1 MSIRR
6 TTTTVTTA
14 SLCVPSQRQSG
25 SGLLTDIFKAY
36 YQARSN
42 KRNTHSQVRFER
54 NLSFNLNALYEEVRE
69 RTYRPERS
77 MCFIIH
83 DPVQREV
90 FAASFRDRIIHHYL
104 YNQLEPV
111 LEPTFI
117 YDSYSCRKGKGT
129 LFGIERLE
137 HHIRSC
143 SENYHR
149 QCFALK
155 LDIEGYF
162 MNMDRNLL
170 FNMLLSRIDSLA
182 SCGRLP
188 EGFDYDTVLFLLR
201 QVVFLDPTK
210 GCRIKGAL
218 SDWRGLPDSKSL
230 FKSAPGCGLP
240 IGNLTS
246 QLFSNVYLNELD
258 QYVKRNLGFRHYG
271 RYVDDFYIID
281 GSCDRLSAAIPL
293 VADFLHNR
301 LHLNL
306 NYRKVKIIP
315 VESGV
320 PFLGAVVFP
329 DGRHLSRRSIRRI
342 EHRRMDSQCRE
353 RNPFALQA
361 IMNSYSGYLEH
372 FNTNL
377 KVDVSWRS
385 GCHWVSEAKSESV
398 TARSQRRYYSDSD
411 GLRLFFS

>member
-14 SLCVPSQRQSG
+14 SRCVPSQRQSD

-54 NLSFNLNALYEEVRE
+54 NLSFNLTTLYDEILE

-77 MCFIIH
+77 MCFIIR

-111 LEPTFI
+111 FEPAFI

-143 SENYHR
+143 SENYHK

-162 MNMDRNLL
+162 MNMDRSLL
-170 FNMLLSRIDSLA
+170 FDMLLFRIDSLA

-188 EGFDYDTVLFLLR
+188 EEFDYDTVLFLLR

-210 GCRIKGAL
+210 GCRIKGQL

-258 QYVKRNLGFRHYG
+258 QYVKRDLGFHHYG

-281 GSCDRLSAAIPL
+281 ESCDRLSAAVPL
-293 VADFLHNR
+293 VADFLSNR
-301 LHLNL
+301 LRLNL

-315 VESGV
+315 VECGV
-320 PFLGAVVFP
+320 PFLGAVVSP
-329 DGRHLSRRSIRRI
+329 DGRHLSRKSTRRI
-342 EHRRMDSQCRE
+342 EHRRMDSLCCE
-353 RNPFALQA
+353 RNPFALEA
-361 IMNSYSGYLEH
+361 IVNSYSGYLGH

-377 KVDVSWRS
+377 NVDV
-385 GCHWVSEAKSESV
+385 K
-398 TARSQRRYYSDSD
+398 
-411 GLRLFFS
+411 

>member
-1 MSIRR
+1 MSILR

-14 SLCVPSQRQSG
+14 GLSVPSQRQSG

-42 KRNTHSQVRFER
+42 KRNTYSQVRFER
-54 NLSFNLNALYEEVRE
+54 NLSFNLNVLYEEVRG

-77 MCFIIH
+77 MCFIIR

-111 LEPTFI
+111 FEPAFI

-143 SENYHR
+143 SGNYHKH
-149 QCFALK
+149 CFALK

-162 MNMDRNLL
+162 MNMDRSLL
-170 FNMLLSRIDSLA
+170 FDRLLSRIDSLA
-182 SCGRLP
+182 SGGRLP
-188 EGFDYDTVLFLLR
+188 SGFDYDTVLFLLR
-201 QVVFLDPTK
+201 KVVFLDPTR

-271 RYVDDFYIID
+271 RYVDDFFIID
-281 GSCDRLSAAIPL
+281 DSCQRLLDAVPL
-293 VADFLHNR
+293 IADFLSGR

-306 NYRKVKIIP
+306 NYRKVKIFP
-315 VESGV
+315 VECGV
-320 PFLGAVVFP
+320 PFLGAVVCP
-329 DGRHLSRRSIRRI
+329 DGRHLSRRSTRRI
-342 EHRRMDSQCRE
+342 EHRRMDSLCRE

-361 IMNSYSGYLEH
+361 IVNSYSGYLWH
-372 FNTNL
+372 FNVSMNIDSSRTNANH
-377 KVDVSWRS
+377 S
-385 GCHWVSEAKSESV
+385 
-398 TARSQRRYYSDSD
+398 
-411 GLRLFFS
+411 RLYENGNIN

>member
-14 SLCVPSQRQSG
+14 SLCVPSQRQSD

-42 KRNTHSQVRFER
+42 KRNTYSQVRFER
-54 NLSFNLNALYEEVRE
+54 DLSRNLISLYEQVLG

-90 FAASFRDRIIHHYL
+90 FAASFRDRIVHHYL

-111 LEPTFI
+111 FEPAFI

-162 MNMDRNLL
+162 MKMDRSLL
-170 FNMLLSRIDSLA
+170 FDMLQSRIDSLA

-188 EGFDYDTVLFLLR
+188 SGFDYDTVLFLLR

-210 GCRIKGAL
+210 GCRIKGQL
-218 SDWRGLPDSKSL
+218 SDWRGLPSTKSL

-258 QYVKRNLGFRHYG
+258 QYVKRTLGFRHYG

-281 GSCDRLSAAIPL
+281 GSRDRLSAAIPL
-293 VADFLHNR
+293 VADFLSSQ

-320 PFLGAVVFP
+320 PFLGAVVSP

-342 EHRRMDSQCRE
+342 EHRRMDSLCRE

-372 FNTNL
+372 FDTNL
-377 KVDVSWRS
+377 RDDVSWRS
-385 GCHWVSEAKSESV
+385 GCH
-398 TARSQRRYYSDSD
+398 
-411 GLRLFFS
+411 

>member
-1 MSIRR
+1 M
-6 TTTTVTTA
+6 
-14 SLCVPSQRQSG
+14 
-25 SGLLTDIFKAY
+25 
-36 YQARSN
+36 
-42 KRNTHSQVRFER
+42 
-54 NLSFNLNALYEEVRE
+54 
-69 RTYRPERS
+69 RS

-111 LEPTFI
+111 FEPAFI

-162 MNMDRNLL
+162 MKMDRSLL
-170 FNMLLSRIDSLA
+170 FDMLQSRIDSLA
-182 SCGRLP
+182 SGGRLP
-188 EGFDYDTVLFLLR
+188 SGFDYDTVLFLLR
-201 QVVFLDPTK
+201 QIVFLDPTK
-210 GCRIKGAL
+210 GCRIKGSL

-271 RYVDDFYIID
+271 RYVDDFYVID
-281 GSCDRLSAAIPL
+281 DSRDRLSAAVPL
-293 VADFLHNR
+293 VADFLSSR
-301 LHLNL
+301 LRLNL

-320 PFLGAVVFP
+320 PFLGAIVSP
-329 DGRHLSRRSIRRI
+329 DGRHLNRRSIRRI
-342 EHRRMDSQCRE
+342 EHRRMDSLCRE
-353 RNPFALQA
+353 SNPFALQA

-372 FNTNL
+372 FDTNL
-377 KVDVSWRS
+377 RDDVSWRS
-385 GCHWVSEAKSESV
+385 GCHWMR
-398 TARSQRRYYSDSD
+398 T
-411 GLRLFFS
+411 

>member
-1 MSIRR
+1 MAMPIR

-14 SLCVPSQRQSG
+14 SPFAPSQHQSVNCV
-25 SGLLTDIFKAY
+25 SADSTSDEILRDELFRAY
-36 YQARSN
+36 FCARAN
-42 KRNTHSQVRFER
+42 KRNTQSQVRFER
-54 NLSFNLNALYEEVRE
+54 NLSANLMSLFREVRDSN
-69 RTYRPERS
+69 YRPLRS

-104 YNQLEPV
+104 YNQLEPIF
-111 LEPTFI
+111 EPAFI

-162 MNMDRNLL
+162 MKMNRSLL
-170 FNMLLSRIDSLA
+170 FDILLDRIDSLA
-182 SCGRLP
+182 SCGKLP
-188 EGFDYDTVLFLLR
+188 AGCNYDTVKFLLR

-210 GCRIKGAL
+210 GCRIKGSL

-271 RYVDDFYIID
+271 RYVDDFFIID
-281 GSCDRLSAAIPL
+281 DSRQRLVDAVPL
-293 VADFLHNR
+293 IADFLHSR

-329 DGRHLSRRSIRRI
+329 DGRHLSRKSIRRI
-342 EHRRMDSQCRE
+342 ERHRMASLCCE

-361 IMNSYSGYLEH
+361 VMNSYSGYLEH
-372 FNTNL
+372 FNAY
-377 KVDVSWRS
+377 K
-385 GCHWVSEAKSESV
+385 
-398 TARSQRRYYSDSD
+398 
-411 GLRLFFS
+411 

>member
-6 TTTTVTTA
+6 TTITVTTA
-14 SLCVPSQRQSG
+14 SRCVQSQRQSD
-25 SGLLTDIFKAY
+25 SGLLADIFYAY
-36 YQARSN
+36 FQARSN

-54 NLSFNLNALYEEVRE
+54 DLSRNLVSLYEEVRD
-69 RTYRPERS
+69 RAYRPERS
-77 MCFIIH
+77 MCFIIR

-111 LEPTFI
+111 FEPAFI

-129 LFGIERLE
+129 LFGIQRLE

-143 SENYHR
+143 SYNYHR

-170 FNMLLSRIDSLA
+170 FNIILSRIDTLA
-182 SCGRLP
+182 ASGRLP
-188 EGFDYDTVLFLLR
+188 EGFDYDTVVFLLR
-201 QVVFLDPTK
+201 QIVFLDPTK
-210 GCRIKGAL
+210 GCRIKGHL

-258 QYVKRNLGFRHYG
+258 QYVKRELGFHHYG
-271 RYVDDFYIID
+271 RYVDDFYLVDI
-281 GSCDRLSAAIPL
+281 SSERLEAAVPL
-293 VADFLHNR
+293 IGDFLTGQ
-301 LHLNL
+301 LHLKL
-306 NYRKVKIIP
+306 NYRKVKMFP

-320 PFLGAVVFP
+320 PFLGAQVCP
-329 DGRHLSRRSIRRI
+329 NGRFLSRRNLK
-342 EHRRMDSQCRE
+342 RMKNKSLESLCRE
-353 RNPFALQA
+353 RNPYALRA
-361 IMNSYSGYLEH
+361 TMNSYSGYLGH
-372 FNTNL
+372 FC
-377 KVDVSWRS
+377 VAGFVR
-385 GCHWVSEAKSESV
+385 
-398 TARSQRRYYSDSD
+398 
-411 GLRLFFS
+411 

>member
-1 MSIRR
+1 M
-6 TTTTVTTA
+6 
-14 SLCVPSQRQSG
+14 
-25 SGLLTDIFKAY
+25 
-36 YQARSN
+36 
-42 KRNTHSQVRFER
+42 
-54 NLSFNLNALYEEVRE
+54 
-69 RTYRPERS
+69 RS

-111 LEPTFI
+111 LDPAFI

-149 QCFALK
+149 HCFALK

-162 MNMDRNLL
+162 MNMDRSLL
-170 FNMLLSRIDSLA
+170 FDMLQSRIDSLA
-182 SCGRLP
+182 SGGRLP

-201 QVVFLDPTK
+201 QIVFLDPTK
-210 GCRIKGAL
+210 GCRIKGSL
-218 SDWRGLPDSKSL
+218 SDWKGLPSTKSL
-230 FKSAPGCGLP
+230 FRSAPGCGLP

-246 QLFSNVYLNELD
+246 QLFSNVYLNEMD

-281 GSCDRLSAAIPL
+281 GSRDRLSAAVPL
-293 VADFLHNR
+293 VADFLSSR

-315 VESGV
+315 VECGV
-320 PFLGAVVFP
+320 PFLGAVVSS
-329 DGRHLSRRSIRRI
+329 DGRHLSRKSTRRI
-342 EHRRMDSQCRE
+342 EHRRMDSLCCE

-361 IMNSYSGYLEH
+361 IVNSYSGYLEH
-372 FNTNL
+372 F
-377 KVDVSWRS
+377 
-385 GCHWVSEAKSESV
+385 A
-398 TARSQRRYYSDSD
+398 
-411 GLRLFFS
+411 

>member
-6 TTTTVTTA
+6 TTITVTTA
-14 SLCVPSQRQSG
+14 TPSVRSQRQSD
-25 SGLLTDIFKAY
+25 SALLTDIFKAY
-36 YQARSN
+36 YDARSN
-42 KRNTHSQVRFER
+42 KRNTYSQVRFER
-54 NLSFNLNALYEEVRE
+54 KLSFNLNALYEEVRG
-69 RTYRPERS
+69 RSYRPERS
-77 MCFIIH
+77 MCFIIR

-111 LEPTFI
+111 FEPAFI

-210 GCRIKGAL
+210 GCRIKGSL
-218 SDWRGLPDSKSL
+218 SDWRGLPGTKSL

-281 GSCDRLSAAIPL
+281 GSRDRLSAAVPL
-293 VADFLHNR
+293 VADFLHSR

-320 PFLGAVVFP
+320 PFLGAVVSP

-342 EHRRMDSQCRE
+342 EHRRMDSLCRE

-372 FNTNL
+372 FDTNL
-377 KVDVSWRS
+377 RDDVSWRS
-385 GCHWVSEAKSESV
+385 GCH
-398 TARSQRRYYSDSD
+398 
-411 GLRLFFS
+411 

>member
-14 SLCVPSQRQSG
+14 SRCVPSQRQSD

-54 NLSFNLNALYEEVRE
+54 NLSFNLNVLYEEVRG

-77 MCFIIH
+77 MCFIIR

-111 LEPTFI
+111 FEPAFI

-143 SENYHR
+143 SENYHK

-162 MNMDRNLL
+162 MNMDRRLL
-170 FNMLLSRIDSLA
+170 FDMLLSRIDSLA
-182 SCGRLP
+182 SGGRLP
-188 EGFDYDTVLFLLR
+188 EEFDYDTVLFLLR

-210 GCRIKGAL
+210 GCRIKGQL

-258 QYVKRNLGFRHYG
+258 QYVKRDLGFHHYG

-281 GSCDRLSAAIPL
+281 ESCGRLSAAVPL
-293 VADFLHNR
+293 VAEFLSNR
-301 LHLNL
+301 LRLNL

-315 VESGV
+315 VECGV
-320 PFLGAVVFP
+320 PFLGAVVSP
-329 DGRHLSRRSIRRI
+329 DGRHLSRKSTRRI
-342 EHRRMDSQCRE
+342 EHRRMDSLCCE
-353 RNPFALQA
+353 RNPFALEA
-361 IMNSYSGYLEH
+361 IVNSYSGYLGH

-377 KVDVSWRS
+377 NVDV
-385 GCHWVSEAKSESV
+385 K
-398 TARSQRRYYSDSD
+398 
-411 GLRLFFS
+411 

>member
-14 SLCVPSQRQSG
+14 SRCVPSQRQSD
-25 SGLLTDIFKAY
+25 SALLTDIFKAY
-36 YQARSN
+36 YDARSN
-42 KRNTHSQVRFER
+42 KRNTYSQVRFER
-54 NLSFNLNALYEEVRE
+54 KLSFNLNALYEEVRG
-69 RTYRPERS
+69 RSYRPERS
-77 MCFIIH
+77 MCFIIR

-111 LEPTFI
+111 FEPAFI

-182 SCGRLP
+182 SGGRLP
-188 EGFDYDTVLFLLR
+188 SGFDYDTVLFLLR

-210 GCRIKGAL
+210 GCRIKGSL

-271 RYVDDFYIID
+271 RYVDDFFIID
-281 GSCDRLSAAIPL
+281 DSRQRLVDAVPL
-293 VADFLHNR
+293 VAEFLHRR

-315 VESGV
+315 VECGV
-320 PFLGAVVFP
+320 PFLGAVVSP

-342 EHRRMDSQCRE
+342 ERRRMDSLCCE

-361 IMNSYSGYLEH
+361 IMNSYSGYLGH
-372 FNTNL
+372 FNVNL
-377 KVDVSWRS
+377 
-385 GCHWVSEAKSESV
+385 SV
-398 TARSQRRYYSDSD
+398 ISPRGHCQY
-411 GLRLFFS
+411 